1 MTDRPRV
8 IPLDEAKRQVALVCR
23 RLALLH
29 IAFAEAIV
37 EALGQEEGIR
47 LVARAIKRYGKLIGE
62 AKRETA
68 SRLGLEA
75 TMESFEKVSDLPSF
89 GMHDAVEKVDVE
101 GEPRIRAHGCVM
113 GEIWREQGKAHLGRL
128 YCYVDPAS
136 SMAFNAGFKLVH
148 TRSVPDGDPFC
159 ELAMRPTTARD
170 RETFA
175 ADDSDWQSVERTT
188 GDK

>member
-1 MTDRPRV
+1 MSDQPQ
-8 IPLDEAKRQVALVCR
+8 IPLDEAKRQVALACR

-37 EALGQEEGIR
+37 DALGPEEGKR
-47 LVARAIKRYGKLIGE
+47 LVGLAIKRYGKMIGE
-62 AKRETA
+62 AKREA
-68 SRLGLEA
+68 AARLGLEP
-75 TMESFEKVSDLPSF
+75 TKESFERVSDLPSF
-89 GMHDAVEKVDVE
+89 AMHDTIERVEVE

-113 GEIWREQGKAHLGRL
+113 GKIWCEQGKADLGRL

-148 TRSVPDGDPFC
+148 TKSVPDGDPFC
-159 ELAMRPTTARD
+159 ELAIRLTTAED

-175 ADDSDWQSVERTT
+175 ADDTDWQSIERTT
-188 GDK
+188 GGK

>member
-1 MTDRPRV
+1 MSDQPRV

-29 IAFAEAIV
+29 MAFAEAIV
-37 EALGQEEGIR
+37 DALGQEEGMR
-47 LVARAIKRYGKLIGE
+47 LVVRAIKGYGKLIGE
-62 AKRETA
+62 AKLEAAT
-68 SRLGLEA
+68 RLGLEA

-89 GMHDAVEKVDVE
+89 GMHDAIERVDVE

-113 GEIWREQGKAHLGRL
+113 GKIWREQGQAHLGRL

-148 TRSVPDGDPFC
+148 TKSVPDGDPFC
-159 ELAMRPTTARD
+159 ELAMRRTTAKD
-170 RETFA
+170 RKTFA
-175 ADDSDWQSVERTT
+175 TDDTDWQSIERTT
-188 GDK
+188 GDE

>member
-1 MTDRPRV
+1 MSNQPRV
-8 IPLDEAKRQVALVCR
+8 VPLDEAKQQVALVCR

-37 EALGQEEGIR
+37 DALGHEEGVR

-62 AKRETA
+62 AKREAAT
-68 SRLGLEA
+68 RLGLEPK
-75 TMESFEKVSDLPSF
+75 MESFERVSDLPSF
-89 GMHDAVEKVDVE
+89 GMHDAIERVDIE

-113 GEIWREQGKAHLGRL
+113 GEIWCEQGKADLGRL

-148 TRSVPDGDPFC
+148 TKSLPDGDPFC
-159 ELAMRPTTARD
+159 ELAMRRTTAAD
-170 RETFA
+170 RKTFT
-175 ADDSDWQSVERTT
+175 ADDTDWQSIEQTR
-188 GDK
+188 GDE